1 MLIEQTRVTS
11 KFQAT
16 IPRSAR
22 TVLGL
27 KPGETVTWHPQ
38 VGRVFV
44 DVHKKIKNPA
54 KFLTTQP
61 RTGVDIMKLL
71 REFRDEIG

>member
-1 MLIEQTRVTS
+1 MPIEQTTVTT

-16 IPRSAR
+16 IPKSAR
-22 TVLGL
+22 KVLGI
-27 KPGETVTWHPQ
+27 KPGEQVMWHLQ
-38 VGRVFV
+38 IGRVFI
-44 DVHKKIKNPA
+44 DVHKKIKNPV
-54 KFLTTQP
+54 KMLTSQP